1 MQTFKLPI
9 EVSQG
14 IEKAFY
20 EVNSLKGI
28 LEFIIANQSKVDIN
42 LYNFHLTRYNK
53 AYVELEQMKREAFT
67 LYCKDAPANCNYQF
81 NFYDNT
87 IEILEWDLKISPI
100 RWDNFIKMVGYV
112 M

>member
-42 LYNFHLTRYNK
+42 LYNFHLIYK
-53 AYVELEQMKREAFT
+53 
-67 LYCKDAPANCNYQF
+67 
-81 NFYDNT
+81 
-87 IEILEWDLKISPI
+87 
-100 RWDNFIKMVGYV
+100 
-112 M
+112 